1 MYGQHEPKQDGK
13 RSGERQIIPFP
24 AVRPAPVVLPAK
36 PLCLWC
42 RDPFVRRKVNQRYC
56 CRQHR
61 KAACARRKEALL
73 EQVAGLLIAYGASPV
88 TALAKA
94 GLVIET
100 YYGSGRVQRAMMKL
114 GYRYDEKE
122 RMWRR

>member
-1 MYGQHEPKQDGK
+1 MIRRSEQKQDG
-13 RSGERQIIPFP
+13 RRAGERQIIPFP
-24 AVRPAPVVLPAK
+24 AVPPAPVVLPEK

-56 CRQHR
+56 SRQHS
-61 KAACARRKEALL
+61 KLACARRKEALL

-88 TALAKA
+88 TALKKA
-94 GLVIET
+94 ALVVEA

-114 GYRYDEKE
+114 GYRYDEQE
-122 RMWRR
+122 RIWRR